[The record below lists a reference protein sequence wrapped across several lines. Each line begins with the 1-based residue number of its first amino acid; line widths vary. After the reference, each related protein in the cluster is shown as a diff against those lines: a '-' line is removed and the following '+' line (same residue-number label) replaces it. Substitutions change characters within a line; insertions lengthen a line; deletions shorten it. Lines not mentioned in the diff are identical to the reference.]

1 MWPWINSRH
10 LTAAATP
17 SKPLDIPWM
26 PCRTCVRPPA
36 CNMRTAA
43 SFLRAS
49 CPQYRTAL
57 HLVWAVSPALISHS
71 GPKLLKALSAP
82 ASAGTLSTRLTCLMR
97 LRDDKARIYSDSLTN
112 LSQGYIIKQPGSVFF
127 SFFCKLFGRRNL
139 WRVFCQQRCTLILF
153 QKVFYMFVSNILLIP
168 TGRIIISSPH
178 LHLRAKA
185 KRSAIAEQLGVHVRW
200 CLHFWRQELCLSV
213 NSQIVLALLPCN
225 NHVTEWIVFHVLSPH
240 AAFLQH
246 IYPVQK

>member
-1 MWPWINSRH
+1 
-10 LTAAATP
+10 
-17 SKPLDIPWM
+17 M
-26 PCRTCVRPPA
+26 PCWICVRPPG
-36 CNMRTAA
+36 CNMRRAA
-43 SFLRAS
+43 SFFLRAS

-97 LRDDKARIYSDSLTN
+97 LRDDKARIYSDSLRN
-112 LSQGYIIKQPGSVFF
+112 LSRGCIIKQLGPVFFF
-127 SFFCKLFGRRNL
+127 SFHFCKLFGRKNL
-139 WRVFCQQRCTLILF
+139 FFCQQRCTLILF
-153 QKVFYMFVSNILLIP
+153 QKVFYMFVSNIPLIP

-178 LHLRAKA
+178 LHLRTKA
-185 KRSAIAEQLGVHVRW
+185 KRSAVAEQLGVHVRW

-225 NHVTEWIVFHVLSPH
+225 NHVTEWGVLHVLSLH

-246 IYPVQK
+246 I